1 MNLIVVDKCTNY
13 CAYCFAS
20 TEMAKNEKRSEL
32 SRDSVEKLIAFVQ
45 RSGPKLDLNIIGGE
59 PFLYKDMPYLLDQ
72 LCREPSFGS
81 ATIFTGGIFSTRM
94 LDRIA
99 SFIGRVWLLFNLNER
114 RDYHQSADYEVV
126 LRNMEAALKLGMP
139 LNIGFNIWRSDFN
152 YQEILSVCRDF
163 GVDRLRWTVA
173 YPEAKPMPGVTVV
186 HPDSYAPLASLCAEF
201 LEAAYE
207 QKIKAYLDCP
217 LPKCFF
223 TSEQLGR
230 ILLTQ
235 PESATAIKSCGP
247 AVDVG
252 SDLSVFRCYALS
264 GCERRYLNDFENYR
278 DLESWFERTIDDR
291 YERPQVYEKCATCE
305 FAEDRSCYGGCMA
318 HSVQSIG
325 ERPATT
331 DLMRMAH
338 ESLSAGDWK
347 TATGALDKLPRQ
359 DAAAA
364 LLRSHASLAR
374 GSREDAV
381 HNARLAVN
389 RSRTTA
395 MRNTAVALL
404 RSLSPIPSQPD
415 TPTVPLG
422 RQNRSIEL
430 PVLRS
435 T

>member
-20 TEMAKNEKRSEL
+20 TEMAQNEKRAEL
-32 SRDSVEKLIAFVQ
+32 SRDSIEKLIAFVQ
-45 RSGPKLDLNIIGGE
+45 RSGPKFDLNIIGGE
-59 PFLYKDMPYLLDQ
+59 PFLYKDMPYLLSR
-72 LCREPSFGS
+72 LCGESAFGN
-81 ATIFTGGIFSTRM
+81 ATIFTGGIFSAQM

-99 SFIGRVWLLFNLNER
+99 PFVGRIWLLFNLNER
-114 RDYHQSADYEVV
+114 RDYHRSADYEVV
-126 LRNMEAALKLGMP
+126 LRNIESSLKLGVP
-139 LNIGFNIWRSDFN
+139 LNIGFNIWRSDFD
-152 YQEILSVCRDF
+152 YQEILSVCRNF

-173 YPEAKPMPGVTVV
+173 YPEAKPMPGVTVIP
-186 HPDSYAPLASLCAEF
+186 PDAYAPLARRCAEF

-223 TSEQLGR
+223 TAEELGR
-230 ILLTQ
+230 ILLTH
-235 PESATAIKSCGP
+235 PESATTIKSCGP

-264 GCERRYLNDFENYR
+264 GYERRHLSDFINYR
-278 DLESWFERTIDDR
+278 ELESWFERTIDDR

-305 FAEDRSCYGGCMA
+305 FAEDRSCYGGCIA

-325 ERPATT
+325 QRPSTA
-331 DLMRMAH
+331 DLMRVAY
-338 ESLSAGDWK
+338 ESLSARDWQ
-347 TATGALDKLPRQ
+347 TAMAQLDKLPRQ

-364 LLRSHASLAR
+364 LLRSHVNLLR
-374 GSREDAV
+374 GAREDAV
-381 HNARLAVN
+381 RDARLAVN
-389 RSRTTA
+389 RSRTPA
-395 MRNTAVALL
+395 MRTRAVALL
-404 RSLSPIPSQPD
+404 RNISDTSAKPDKSLE
-415 TPTVPLG
+415 PLG
-422 RQNRSIEL
+422 PQSRSIEL